1 MTPEIWFYHLGI
13 KIDKLNRVAFSIG
26 SFSIYWYGIIIGLGV
41 LAGFLF
47 ARHEAKRIGLDPDIL
62 IDYLFYGIIASV
74 ICARL
79 YYVIFSWDDFK
90 DNLIKIFAIREGGI
104 AIYGAIIGATISAII
119 FTKIKKIPFFKFTDC
134 CVLGLLIGQIMGR
147 YGNFV
152 NREAFGGY
160 TDGLFAM
167 RYLKSQVGSVPQSVL
182 DHIVVY
188 NSAEYI
194 QVHPTF
200 LYESCWNIMIFIL
213 LNLFKKHKKFDGELT
228 ALYFIG
234 YGIGRFWIEG
244 LRTDQLIIGHTGIAI
259 SQVVSV
265 VMIAVSAAFII
276 YNKRKIKLNGGI
288 EGKNE

>member
-265 VMIAVSAAFII
+265 VMTVVSAVFII

-288 EGKNE
+288 IGKNE